1 MTTPPAPIAQCWIM
15 YRRPSQLGW
24 ANRLL
29 IAPDGRR
36 YHLAHNGS
44 RLARNSD
51 AERLGAR
58 RPDVLA
64 WVNAVLSSEGS
75 PA

>member
-1 MTTPPAPIAQCWIM
+1 MTPSPPTTAQCWAL
-15 YRRPSQLGW
+15 YRRPSQPPW

-29 IAPDGRR
+29 ISPDGRR

-51 AERLGAR
+51 TKRLRAR

-64 WVNAVLSSEGS
+64 WVAAALSSEGS
-75 PA
+75 PP